1 MGRIKRRL
9 EIGKVDDILFAP
21 NGEDKLEMWWE
32 ALDEYTMEEI
42 EEYQLQSK
50 RYLGKANLLL
60 IDLEDLKNDNTNGI
74 RFKKQV
80 PFDEIESL
88 KPWIGD
94 EIKRFNGEYEKK
106 DDMSHL
112 SLHRYMNPKMIL
124 VMLFASIEEGYDFVT
139 TLTLEKDVIFENLKT
154 DCDECLDEVA
164 FSDSELKDDD
174 DWVRLCLECSM
185 GF

>member
-1 MGRIKRRL
+1 MGLDLRNYFI
-9 EIGKVDDILFAP
+9 DAQD
-21 NGEDKLEMWWE
+21 E
-32 ALDEYTMEEI
+32 A
-42 EEYQLQSK
+42 
-50 RYLGKANLLL
+50 
-60 IDLEDLKNDNTNGI
+60 NDNFFNYDGDD
-74 RFKKQV
+74 
-80 PFDEIESL
+80 FDDFNEIESL

-94 EIKRFNGEYEKK
+94 EIKRFNGEYEKI

-174 DWVRLCLECSM
+174 EWVRLCLDCSM